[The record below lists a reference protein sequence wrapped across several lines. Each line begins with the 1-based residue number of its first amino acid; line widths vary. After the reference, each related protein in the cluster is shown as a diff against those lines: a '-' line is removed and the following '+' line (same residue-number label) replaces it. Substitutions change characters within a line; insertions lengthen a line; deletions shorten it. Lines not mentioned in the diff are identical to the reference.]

1 MKLFSSS
8 SSISFYD
15 VAVLL
20 LILIVSTSADDD
32 DDVTLL
38 TSSNYD
44 ELTANKTVFIKFYAP
59 WCSYCKRIA
68 KDWERLSKD
77 WKDNDVGLVAAVDCT
92 DHESGGKKLCNQ
104 LGIES
109 FPTLKYGD
117 PFQLEEY
124 SGGRSYKDLSA
135 FAKENLV
142 PECSVDN
149 LDICD
154 TESKDV
160 IQKYLTMDEKGLK
173 SMIKEEEGKIEQ
185 AEKLFQETIDNLTK
199 EYEVAESNRR
209 QAIDEVMKGDLGLM
223 RQVRSAREREN
234 SQTEERNDEL

>member
-1 MKLFSSS
+1 M
-8 SSISFYD
+8 SFY
-15 VAVLL
+15 VLTILL
-20 LILIVSTSADDD
+20 LILIVSTSSANEDD

-44 ELTANKTVFIKFYAP
+44 EMTANKTVFIKFYAP

-68 KDWERLSKD
+68 KDWEKLAD
-77 WKDNDVGLVAAVDCT
+77 EWKDNDVGLVAAVDCT
-92 DHESGGKKLCNQ
+92 DHKDGGKKLCNQ

-154 TESKDV
+154 TKSKD
-160 IQKYLTMDEKGLK
+160 ILQKYLDMDEKELK
-173 SMIKEEEGKIEQ
+173 SMIKEEEGKIQQ
-185 AEKLFQETIDNLTK
+185 AEKVFQETIDNLTK
-199 EYEVAESNRR
+199 KYELADSNRR
-209 QAIDEVMKGDLGLM
+209 QTIDDVMKGDLGLM
-223 RQVRSAREREN
+223 RQVRSARERKTAA
-234 SQTEERNDEL
+234 QTEETSNDEL